1 MKGACGI
8 ILASLIAAAAPAAVS
23 GGDLPPRFVIQN
35 AKVAH
40 YSISGSTA
48 EELRDEMKRKGP
60 RGWHAYTDWN
70 LSWNCRKVTVTCT
83 VTLPSWNPEKQEPE
97 LQRKFRT
104 YWNNLARHEQ
114 GHVDIVYR
122 MVETNRQRVRAMDC
136 LAASLAWA
144 ETLRNISRESEEYD
158 RKTNHG
164 QTQGAVF

>member
-1 MKGACGI
+1 MRDHSGLTYRRGSAG
-8 ILASLIAAAAPAAVS
+8 AVS
-23 GGDLPPRFVIQN
+23 RGDLPPRFVIKN

-114 GHVDIVYR
+114 GHVDIVYSGWWR
-122 MVETNRQRVRAMDC
+122 RTGSGCAPWTVSPRA
-136 LAASLAWA
+136 W
-144 ETLRNISRESEEYD
+144 
-158 RKTNHG
+158 HG
-164 QTQGAVF
+164 PKR